1 MSNVDMGGRIVS
13 AVTSVDNSGGGGGE
27 GLYVN
32 LFRFTDPKK
41 QLN

>member
-13 AVTSVDNSGGGGGE
+13 AVTSVDNSGGGE

-41 QLN
+41 NN